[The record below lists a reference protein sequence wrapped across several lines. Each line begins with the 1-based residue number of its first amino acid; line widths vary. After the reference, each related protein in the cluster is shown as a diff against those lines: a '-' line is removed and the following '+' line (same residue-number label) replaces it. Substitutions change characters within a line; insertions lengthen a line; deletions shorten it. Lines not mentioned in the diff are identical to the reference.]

1 MSNQTHYEIQVQQ
14 DGRWSIH
21 ARFEGRQKDAAIEEA
36 RNLDKMSG
44 IGFVKVVKEVFD
56 PDEGTYL
63 EFIVY
68 KSVGLKSESS
78 SKGQTN
84 SRSGASA
91 ASEAA
96 SSNQWADTGDDDDDD
111 DDGFHND
118 DMDDDVEED
127 GFGGIKKK
135 KKPPPPKQPRSL
147 LTIIVKVALV
157 ILFSISIAAL
167 FTYIATQ
174 VFSDQKLFGVRIEGT
189 RESNMVFLVFVITF
203 LISAITASTA
213 FLKGDTLKGSN
224 KPRRAAVRRPQTG
237 TGAAPPPRPKTQ
249 PRAAIDQV
257 SAADS
262 LGRAMAGIENY
273 KLEEAGEAGDDTVPS
288 TQQPNAAAA
297 TDEVTDAATFGQAE
311 PDAHA
316 LSPHAE
322 KQKALMMSFLGESLK
337 GAQQDQAK
345 MDNFNKFG
353 VNLFLA
359 GACETLTQKREL
371 DGLSKNRILADSVR
385 VMGFKKSHASSF
397 AEKYEQY
404 LMADARYMQMF
415 QAGRN
420 ALNTFLSDEDAAPK
434 HLESAMGE
442 WNKPKQKEEQVGPI
456 TVLFTD
462 IAGSTAMTQALGDAG
477 AQEVVRAHNR
487 VVRAALTD
495 HNGKEVKHT
504 GDGIMASFSRTSD
517 GLDAAIHMQRG
528 TDLHNQQNPK
538 IPLHLKIGLNT
549 GEPIQEDHAL
559 VGATVQMSARIVDK
573 AKADEIFVSEIVR
586 GICSGKGYQFKN
598 RGGYPMKGFDGDIP
612 LFEVNWRDR

>member
-21 ARFEGRQKDAAIEEA
+21 ARYEGWQKDAAIEEA

-56 PDEGTYL
+56 SDEGTYL

-68 KSVGLKSESS
+68 KSAGLKSESGDRGQPSTNTLPS
-78 SKGQTN
+78 SD
-84 SRSGASA
+84 
-91 ASEAA
+91 SETA
-96 SSNQWADTGDDDDDD
+96 SSNQSDDAD

-127 GFGGIKKK
+127 GFGGVKKK
-135 KKPPPPKQPRSL
+135 KKPAAPKQPRSL

-174 VFSDQKLFGVRIEGT
+174 VFSGQKLFGVRIEGT
-189 RESNMVFLVFVITF
+189 RESNMVFLVFVTTF
-203 LISAITASTA
+203 LISAVTASTA
-213 FLKGDTLKGSN
+213 FLKGDTLKTAN
-224 KPRRAAVRRPQTG
+224 KPLRAAAHRPQSG
-237 TGAAPPPRPKTQ
+237 PARPSAAPRTPKAK
-249 PRAAIDQV
+249 PSAAADQV

-262 LGRAMAGIENY
+262 LERAMAGIENY
-273 KLEEAGEAGDDTVPS
+273 KLEDPGETGTDSAPP
-288 TQQPNAAAA
+288 TQQPNASTA
-297 TDEVTDAATFGQAE
+297 TGEVTNAATFGQAE
-311 PDAHA
+311 PDVPA

-322 KQKALMMSFLGESLK
+322 KQKALMMTFLGESLK
-337 GAQQDQAK
+337 RVQQDQAK

-371 DGLSKNRILADSVR
+371 DGLSKSRILADSVR

-397 AEKYEQY
+397 AEKYEEY
-404 LMADARYMQMF
+404 LMADSRYMQMF

-420 ALNTFLSDEDAAPK
+420 ALNTFLSDEDASPQ
-434 HLESAMGE
+434 HLESALEE
-442 WNKPKQKEEQVGPI
+442 WNKPKKKEEQVGPI

-517 GLDAAIHMQRG
+517 GLDAAINMQRG

-538 IPLHLKIGLNT
+538 LPLHLKIGLNT
-549 GEPIQEDHAL
+549 GEPIQEDNDL
-559 VGATVQMSARIVDK
+559 FGATVQMSARIVDK

-598 RGGYPMKGFDGDIP
+598 RGGYPMKGFDGDVP
-612 LFEVNWRDR
+612 LFEVNWREG